1 MSGVSFTPTFHHTDW
16 IDNVDRVQAGGP
28 TGFNVR
34 FRTLE
39 NDLGAVST
47 AVGQLDTAIA
57 ALSVRPPAKPT
68 SITLSPALV
77 PVAPTPGWSHD
88 QTGIAVRPQGAASVF
103 GLMNIPLPDQV
114 RLLSLRALGTNTGA
128 TAIVRIS
135 LLRAPLVPA
144 ASTPPDRLVRVS
156 PDTNPFD
163 RTDTITDQNL
173 ARVNLSQFR
182 YFLLATVDSAVAADV
197 ITLAGFQISYIAD

>member
-1 MSGVSFTPTFHHTDW
+1 MNGISFTPTFHHTDW

-28 TGFNVR
+28 TGLNIR

-39 NDLGAVST
+39 TDLGAVST
-47 AVGQLDTAIA
+47 AVGRLDAAIA
-57 ALSVRPPAKPT
+57 ALSVHPPAKAT

-77 PVAPTPGWSHD
+77 PVTPSPGWNHD
-88 QTGIAVRPQGAASVF
+88 QTGVAVRPQGQASVS
-103 GLMNIPLPDQV
+103 GLMTVSLPDQV
-114 RLLSLRALGTNTGA
+114 RLMSLRAMGTNNGA
-128 TAIVRIS
+128 TALVRVS

-144 ASTPPDRLVRVS
+144 SNTPPDRLVRVS

-163 RTDTITDQNL
+163 RTDTITDPDL
-173 ARVNLSQFR
+173 ARVNVSQFR
-182 YFLLATVDSAVAADV
+182 YFLLATVDQALAADV

>member
-16 IDNVDRVQAGGP
+16 VDNVDRVQAGGP
-28 TGFNVR
+28 VGFNIR

-39 NDLGAVST
+39 ADLGAVST
-47 AVGQLDTAIA
+47 AVGKLDAAIA

-77 PVAPTPGWSHD
+77 PVSPSPGWSHD
-88 QTGIAVRPQGAASVF
+88 PTGVAVRPQGAANVS
-103 GLMNIPLPDQV
+103 GLMTVPLPDQV

-128 TAIVRIS
+128 TAIVRVS
-135 LLRAPLVPA
+135 LLRAPLVA
-144 ASTPPDRLVRVS
+144 AGGAAPDRIVRVS

-182 YFLLATVDSAVAADV
+182 YFLLATVDNAVAADV
-197 ITLAGFQISYIAD
+197 ITLTGFQISYIAD